1 MPAHKKYTNSAQ
13 RQAAYRLRCK
23 RRCEPSL
30 IAPASGAA
38 YHRWEKMRKQ
48 ALGLLNVVIDEMEIY
63 YDQRSETWQDSQ
75 RAEAFLETKESLE
88 EISETLAGISMHLS
102 EA

>member
-1 MPAHKKYTNSAQ
+1 
-13 RQAAYRLRCK
+13 
-23 RRCEPSL
+23 
-30 IAPASGAA
+30 
-38 YHRWEKMRKQ
+38 MRKQ